1 MLNDKLSIS
10 GCLYDTA
17 LLGAAGLRADVALF
31 TLGSHVA
38 LSKTVSSL
46 GGADKV
52 SEIVTANN
60 QLLAQL
66 KLAEPDAESIS
77 L

>member
-46 GGADKV
+46 GGADKAP
-52 SEIVTANN
+52 EIVTANSKLPA
-60 QLLAQL
+60 QLNLAQ
-66 KLAEPDAESIS
+66 PDAERIS